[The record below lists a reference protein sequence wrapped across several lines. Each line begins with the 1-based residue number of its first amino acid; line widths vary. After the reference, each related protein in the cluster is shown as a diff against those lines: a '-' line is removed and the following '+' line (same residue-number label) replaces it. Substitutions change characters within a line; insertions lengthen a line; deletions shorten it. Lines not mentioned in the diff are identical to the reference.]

1 MKYYDFKAE
10 RGLVSEEDEY
20 ETSSTGFNRNF
31 CLGVSIIMAIMVGS
45 AIYFANLS
53 GKAELNS
60 NLLVKRVLKLADT
73 NKNGILEQSELAD
86 LIREIEPGYVM
97 PKFESFTIN
106 AGNCG
111 GDVLIYYPR
120 ASDGGQI
127 SLPQICLP
135 KNKLEG
141 YLTKH
146 K

>member
-97 PKFESFTIN
+97 PKFESFTIGT
-106 AGNCG
+106 GNCCE
-111 GDVLIYYPR
+111 VLIGYPSTSNR
-120 ASDGGQI
+120 SNI
-127 SLPQICLP
+127 SLPEICLP